1 MANQGY
7 LTTHVL
13 DTMAGNPAAEM
24 KIDLYEIKGDKRIF
38 LVKAVTNQDGRCDE
52 PLLAENTFK
61 NGTYELLFHVS
72 DYFSSLNFTPKN
84 GQFLDIVPVRFII
97 ADEDAHYHVP
107 LLVSPYGYS
116 TYRGS

>member
-13 DTMAGNPAAEM
+13 DTMAGNPAAGM
-24 KIDLYEIKGDKRIF
+24 KIELYEIKGDKRIS
-38 LVKAVTNQDGRCDE
+38 LASAITNQDGRCE
-52 PLLAENTFK
+52 KPLLAEAMFK
-61 NGTYELLFHVS
+61 KGTYELLFYVS
-72 DYFSSLNFTPKN
+72 DYFTSLNFTPQN
-84 GQFLDIVPVRFII
+84 GQFLDIVPVRFMI